1 MSVSVRLGFVP
12 SYRFQW
18 TPWTAKMREDSFR
31 ALSAMPGVAQVVM
44 PQPSADGKT
53 LDPERGLTPF
63 GAVHDLDEAE
73 TVAEFF
79 RQQRVDGLVLCP
91 LDFGD
96 ERSAAKIAEK
106 LGAPTLLYATKEPAG
121 LPGPAMARQS
131 DSYCGNL
138 SMASALYR
146 RKIPF
151 HFAGIFFPDEPEFA
165 AAVDPFIRAVA
176 VVKGMKGARLGQVGV
191 RPATFETVGYD
202 EHALALKF
210 GQNVIYANLDDIV
223 DAARR
228 FADDDPL
235 VAETMASVQAEFK
248 QITVGASYLLNAA
261 KLELALTEFWRRA
274 KLSAMA
280 VQCWPA
286 IQRMMGISVCNTYSR
301 LTDRGMLTA
310 CEADVLGAEA
320 MLISYQAAL
329 GATAPHFID
338 WTIQHRDNPNRLLA
352 WHCGNAPASLAADP
366 GQVALRSRKDMAGA
380 LPIPDADPQAGLNQF
395 QIKPGKVTLC
405 RLAEYD
411 NRWKLL
417 ITTGEIIP
425 SDETL
430 AGTWSWVEVADHA
443 RLYRTLVEEGFV
455 HHASMIHGD
464 RSAALLQACKF
475 LDITPV
481 VV

>member
-1 MSVSVRLGFVP
+1 
-12 SYRFQW
+12 
-18 TPWTAKMREDSFR
+18 MREESFR
-31 ALSAMPGVAQVVM
+31 ALSALSGVAQVVM
-44 PQPSADGKT
+44 PQPSPDGRT
-53 LDPERGLTPF
+53 LDADKGLTPF

-73 TVAEFF
+73 AVVDYF
-79 RQQRVDGLVLCP
+79 RSQRVDALALCP

-96 ERSAAKIAEK
+96 ERSAGKVAEK
-106 LGAPTLLYATKEPAG
+106 LGVPVLLYATKEPAG
-121 LPGPAMARQS
+121 LDGPAMARQS

-165 AAVDPFIRAVA
+165 AAVDPFIRAAA

-210 GQNVIYANLDDIV
+210 GQNIIYANLDDIV
-223 DAARR
+223 EMTRR
-228 FADDDPL
+228 YADDDPQ
-235 VAETMASVQAEFK
+235 VAETMASVQSEFP
-248 QITVGASYLLNAA
+248 QITVSSGYLLNAA
-261 KLELALTEFWRRA
+261 KLELALAEFWRRS

-286 IQRMMGISVCNTYSR
+286 IQRMMNISVCNTYSR
-301 LTDRGMLTA
+301 LTDRGMFTA

-320 MLISYQAAL
+320 MLISYHAAL

-338 WTIQHRDNPNRLLA
+338 WTIQHRDNPNWLLA
-352 WHCGNAPASLAADP
+352 WHCGNAPVSLAADRSKA
-366 GQVALRSRKDMAGA
+366 ALRSRKDMAGA
-380 LPIPDADPQAGLNQF
+380 LPAPEIDPQAGLNQF
-395 QIKPGKVTLC
+395 QIRPGRVTFC

-411 NRWKLL
+411 NQWKLL
-417 ITTGEIIP
+417 ITTGEVIP
-425 SDETL
+425 SDEAL
-430 AGTWSWVEVADHA
+430 AGTWSWVEVKDHA

-464 RSAALLQACKF
+464 FTEALIQACKF
-475 LDITPV
+475 LDIRPV
-481 VV
+481 ML